1 MSSILSKG
9 IGSLILKDYVD
20 WKKIQNIARRNGI
33 YTAAGVAKLI
43 IEHSPIKS
51 VGEMKL
57 QWAKR
62 IYLAAQKNNNSEIK
76 LPYNCDLDN
85 IGEQSRNLRLIPN
98 RDKNK
103 FENPDEL
110 NVEREDARQ
119 HISFGFGI
127 HRCLGNRLADLQL
140 KILWEE
146 ILKRF
151 SFIETVGETKYLN
164 SSFIRGIT
172 ELPVIVHRK

>member
-1 MSSILSKG
+1 MSSILGKG

-62 IYLAAQKNNNSEIK
+62 IYLAHQKNKDASLYSILKDDLEILEFLLGHDPLLIHWGAEWEKALTKKKVKITRAKLKPYSKCIEHHRKKYNEFLAKNKKFFTDWLHENKRDDEFDTFIIK
-76 LPYNCDLDN
+76 L
-85 IGEQSRNLRLIPN
+85 
-98 RDKNK
+98 
-103 FENPDEL
+103 
-110 NVEREDARQ
+110 ERA
-119 HISFGFGI
+119 I
-127 HRCLGNRLADLQL
+127 
-140 KILWEE
+140 KK
-146 ILKRF
+146 KR
-151 SFIETVGETKYLN
+151 Y
-164 SSFIRGIT
+164 
-172 ELPVIVHRK
+172 

>member
-1 MSSILSKG
+1 MSSILGKG

-62 IYLAAQKNNNSEIK
+62 IYLAAQKNKDASLYSILKDDLEILEFLLGHDPLLIHWGAEWEKALTKKKVKINRGK
-76 LPYNCDLDN
+76 LKTYSKCIEHHRKKYNEFLA
-85 IGEQSRNLRLIPN
+85 
-98 RDKNK
+98 KNK
-103 FENPDEL
+103 KFFTDWLHENKRDDEFDTFIIKI
-110 NVEREDARQ
+110 ERA
-119 HISFGFGI
+119 I
-127 HRCLGNRLADLQL
+127 
-140 KILWEE
+140 KK
-146 ILKRF
+146 KR
-151 SFIETVGETKYLN
+151 Y
-164 SSFIRGIT
+164 
-172 ELPVIVHRK
+172 

>member
-1 MSSILSKG
+1 MSSILGKG

-62 IYLAAQKNNNSEIK
+62 IYLAAQKNKDASLYSILKDDLEVLEFLLGHDPLLIHWGADWEKALTKKKVKINRGKLKTYSKCIEHHRKKYNEFLAKNKKFFTDWLHENKRDDEFDTFIIK
-76 LPYNCDLDN
+76 L
-85 IGEQSRNLRLIPN
+85 
-98 RDKNK
+98 
-103 FENPDEL
+103 
-110 NVEREDARQ
+110 ERA
-119 HISFGFGI
+119 I
-127 HRCLGNRLADLQL
+127 
-140 KILWEE
+140 KK
-146 ILKRF
+146 KR
-151 SFIETVGETKYLN
+151 Y
-164 SSFIRGIT
+164 
-172 ELPVIVHRK
+172 

>member
-1 MSSILSKG
+1 MSSILGKG

-62 IYLAAQKNNNSEIK
+62 IYLAAQKNKDASLYSILKDDLEVLEFLLGHDPLLIHWGAEWEKVLTKKKVKITRAKLKPYSKCIEHHRKKYNEFLAKNKKFFTDWLHENKRDDEFDTFIIK
-76 LPYNCDLDN
+76 L
-85 IGEQSRNLRLIPN
+85 
-98 RDKNK
+98 
-103 FENPDEL
+103 
-110 NVEREDARQ
+110 ERA
-119 HISFGFGI
+119 I
-127 HRCLGNRLADLQL
+127 
-140 KILWEE
+140 KK
-146 ILKRF
+146 KR
-151 SFIETVGETKYLN
+151 Y
-164 SSFIRGIT
+164 
-172 ELPVIVHRK
+172 

>member
-1 MSSILSKG
+1 MSSILGKG

-62 IYLAAQKNNNSEIK
+62 IYLAAQKNKDASLYSILKDDLEILEFLLGHDPLLIHWGAEWEKALTKKKVKINRGKLKTYSKCIEHHRKKYNEFLAKNKKFFTDWLHENKRDDEFDTFIIK
-76 LPYNCDLDN
+76 L
-85 IGEQSRNLRLIPN
+85 
-98 RDKNK
+98 
-103 FENPDEL
+103 
-110 NVEREDARQ
+110 ERA
-119 HISFGFGI
+119 I
-127 HRCLGNRLADLQL
+127 
-140 KILWEE
+140 KK
-146 ILKRF
+146 KR
-151 SFIETVGETKYLN
+151 Y
-164 SSFIRGIT
+164 
-172 ELPVIVHRK
+172 

>member
-1 MSSILSKG
+1 MSSILGKG

-62 IYLAAQKNNNSEIK
+62 IYLAEQKNKDASLYSILK
-76 LPYNCDLDN
+76 DDL
-85 IGEQSRNLRLIPN
+85 
-98 RDKNK
+98 
-103 FENPDEL
+103 
-110 NVEREDARQ
+110 
-119 HISFGFGI
+119 
-127 HRCLGNRLADLQL
+127 
-140 KILWEE
+140 E
-146 ILKRF
+146 ILEFLLGHDPLLIHWGCRMGK
-151 SFIETVGETKYLN
+151 SINQEKSKNYSG
-164 SSFIRGIT
+164 
-172 ELPVIVHRK
+172 

>member
-1 MSSILSKG
+1 MSSILGKG

-62 IYLAAQKNNNSEIK
+62 IYLAREKNKDASLYSVLKDEMKSNIHALEIEIK
-76 LPYNCDLDN
+76 
-85 IGEQSRNLRLIPN
+85 
-98 RDKNK
+98 
-103 FENPDEL
+103 
-110 NVEREDARQ
+110 
-119 HISFGFGI
+119 
-127 HRCLGNRLADLQL
+127 
-140 KILWEE
+140 
-146 ILKRF
+146 
-151 SFIETVGETKYLN
+151 
-164 SSFIRGIT
+164 
-172 ELPVIVHRK
+172 

>member
-1 MSSILSKG
+1 MSSILGKG

-62 IYLAAQKNNNSEIK
+62 IYLAQQKNKDASLYSILKDDLEVLEFLLGHDPLLIHWGAEWEKTLTKKKVKINRGK
-76 LPYNCDLDN
+76 LKTYSKCIEHHRKKYNEFLA
-85 IGEQSRNLRLIPN
+85 
-98 RDKNK
+98 KNK
-103 FENPDEL
+103 KFFTDWLHENKRDDEFDTFIIKI
-110 NVEREDARQ
+110 ERA
-119 HISFGFGI
+119 I
-127 HRCLGNRLADLQL
+127 
-140 KILWEE
+140 KK
-146 ILKRF
+146 KR
-151 SFIETVGETKYLN
+151 Y
-164 SSFIRGIT
+164 
-172 ELPVIVHRK
+172 

>member
-1 MSSILSKG
+1 MSSILGKG

-62 IYLAAQKNNNSEIK
+62 IYLAQQKNARNFEKNV
-76 LPYNCDLDN
+76 DL
-85 IGEQSRNLRLIPN
+85 EARRLMFRLIS
-98 RDKNK
+98 D
-103 FENPDEL
+103 
-110 NVEREDARQ
+110 
-119 HISFGFGI
+119 
-127 HRCLGNRLADLQL
+127 
-140 KILWEE
+140 
-146 ILKRF
+146 
-151 SFIETVGETKYLN
+151 FIVQN
-164 SSFIRGIT
+164 QQDF
-172 ELPVIVHRK
+172 